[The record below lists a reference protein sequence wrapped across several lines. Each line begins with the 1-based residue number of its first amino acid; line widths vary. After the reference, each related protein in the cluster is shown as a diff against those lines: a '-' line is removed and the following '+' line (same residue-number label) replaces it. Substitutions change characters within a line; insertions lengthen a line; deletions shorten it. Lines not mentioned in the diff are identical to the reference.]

1 MNEQL
6 LQKVLSC
13 SKLPTLPTIAVQVI
27 EMTSDENVSMG
38 ELAKVIEFDQG
49 LATKILK
56 TVNSAFYGLPKQ
68 CSTLSHAQSLLGLDA
83 VKTLALSFSLVKTLQ
98 SDCDD
103 NFDYERYWQRAIY
116 SAVAAKAIATMV
128 RCGDAEES
136 FLGALL
142 QDLGMIALAKALEDD
157 YIAIVQECDAD
168 HRSLTKREIAEFE
181 LQHPDVGAMI
191 AERWRLPEA
200 LIMPIKYHER
210 PTAAPA
216 ICRDLVRC
224 VAIGNVVADILIQDD
239 RAYWLTQFY
248 QRSNQWFGLTPT
260 QADEIIETVTKNA
273 RDVARLF
280 EIPMGA
286 TPKTDDILE
295 LASERLAAIA
305 LQENRNAIESAAATD
320 EARRALETDSLT
332 GLGTRTRFMDQVAAL
347 FDAACEQGKPL
358 SVLLIDADRFR
369 LVNDEYSPEAGDLA
383 IIRLGQRLTSFFAQH
398 EAEPHRYGGE
408 EFAVALLGVD
418 RRAASK
424 LADDIR
430 KEISQ
435 SPIDLMGAG
444 GDKGDVVSLT
454 ASVGVAT
461 LDGDTQSVLT
471 RPERLVY
478 AADKA
483 VHAAKDSNG
492 NCVRVFLPKRRK
504 AA

>member
-27 EMTSDENVSMG
+27 EMTSDEDVSMG
-38 ELAKVIEFDQG
+38 ELAKVIEYDQG

-83 VKTLALSFSLVKTLQ
+83 VKTLALSFSLVTTIR
-98 SDCDD
+98 DGAEDD
-103 NFDYERYWQRAIY
+103 FDYEKYWRRAIY
-116 SAVAAKAIATMV
+116 SAVAAKAVASIV
-128 RCGDAEES
+128 RCGDAEEA

-142 QDLGMIALAKALEDD
+142 QDIGMIAMAKAIGVE
-157 YIAIVQECDAD
+157 YTAVAHECAED
-168 HRSLTKREIAEFE
+168 HRSLVKREIAEFE

-210 PTAAPA
+210 PTVAPLT
-216 ICRDLVRC
+216 CRDVVRC
-224 VAIGNVVADILIQDD
+224 VAIGNIVADILTQKD

-248 QRSNQWFGLTPT
+248 QRSNQWFGLTAT
-260 QADEIIETVTKNA
+260 HADDVIETVTRNS

-286 TPKTDDILE
+286 TPKSSDILE

-305 LQENRNAIESAAATD
+305 LQENRNAMESAAATD
-320 EARRALETDSLT
+320 EARRAMQSDALT
-332 GLGTRTRFMDQVAAL
+332 GLGTRSRFMEHVGEL
-347 FDAACEQGKPL
+347 FERAKEEGQAL
-358 SVLLIDADRFR
+358 SVLLLDADRFR
-369 LVNDEYSPEAGDLA
+369 VINDRWSVEMGDVV
-383 IIRLGQRLTSFFAQH
+383 IVRLGQRLSEFF
-398 EAEPHRYGGE
+398 EDLDAEVHRYGGE
-408 EFAVALLGVD
+408 EFAVALYGVD
-418 RRAASK
+418 RRRATQ
-424 LADDIR
+424 LADEVRAAVGSAPFELAAFEKD
-430 KEISQ
+430 EAGAVPLTIS
-435 SPIDLMGAG
+435 AG
-444 GDKGDVVSLT
+444 VS
-454 ASVGVAT
+454 T
-461 LDGDTQSVLT
+461 LDRETEGVLI
-471 RPERLVY
+471 RAERVVH

-483 VHAAKDSNG
+483 VHAAKDAG
-492 NCVRVFLPKRRK
+492 GDCVRVFMPRRRK